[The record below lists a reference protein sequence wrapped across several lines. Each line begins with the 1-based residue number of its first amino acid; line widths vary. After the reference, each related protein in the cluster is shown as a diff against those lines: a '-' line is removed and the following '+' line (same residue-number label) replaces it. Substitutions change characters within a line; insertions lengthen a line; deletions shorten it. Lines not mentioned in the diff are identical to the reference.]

1 MGKKKGGEMFSSEHY
16 RIREQCWMKKN
27 NLKIQT
33 LNNDNKNIQEVLV
46 EVIASHILNSK
57 DFQSLL
63 VSREVEV
70 RKTA

>member
-1 MGKKKGGEMFSSEHY
+1 MFSSEHY
-16 RIREQCWMKKN
+16 RIREQCWMKKD

-33 LNNDNKNIQEVLV
+33 FNNDNNNIQEVLV
-46 EVIASHILNSK
+46 EVIANHIFNSK

-63 VSREVEV
+63 VSKKAEV